1 MYPRRGTMSVQNPGK
16 YFPDMSRKQSWSLYF
31 TPKLDEATDS
41 VETGRYYCFQNRDTG
56 DLWIGGDRDSISG
69 FISTDDTKIDPTA
82 EENLRSM
89 LPNLWQDKWIKSAG
103 DVRGIW
109 TGVMCYTGD
118 RLPFIG
124 RLPGAAT
131 GRRGSGEWIAGGWN
145 SYGMTNGLRSGS
157 SLAKLV
163 LGEEVPYLPES
174 YYISTER
181 LSSPKLRVAE
191 VVRDYF
197 ERIGAH
203 KYAKGSNVESKL

>member
-1 MYPRRGTMSVQNPGK
+1 
-16 YFPDMSRKQSWSLYF
+16 
-31 TPKLDEATDS
+31 
-41 VETGRYYCFQNRDTG
+41 
-56 DLWIGGDRDSISG
+56 
-69 FISTDDTKIDPTA
+69 
-82 EENLRSM
+82 
-89 LPNLWQDKWIKSAG
+89 
-103 DVRGIW
+103 
-109 TGVMCYTGD
+109 
-118 RLPFIG
+118 
-124 RLPGAAT
+124 
-131 GRRGSGEWIAGGWN
+131 
-145 SYGMTNGLRSGS
+145 MTNDLRSGS